1 MNYDLYIITD
11 QRISHGKSHL
21 EVAEAALA
29 GGATVIQFRDKE
41 MKDSE
46 AIVFCREIYKLTKK
60 KGVSF
65 IVNDRVEV
73 AKAVDTDGVHL
84 GQEDMSFSLARKILG
99 KEKIIGISV
108 ETVKQAIKAV
118 EGGADY
124 LGIGPIYPT
133 ATKPDAGKAL
143 GIARLKEIRES
154 VNIPI
159 VAIGGINE
167 DNLEEVLR
175 AGADGVAVISAV
187 VGALDVTQACR
198 KLKNKIDYIKNL
210 KHKAQSAKCKTIAQ
224 S

>member
-46 AIVFCREIYKLTKK
+46 AVVACREIYKLTKK

-73 AKAVDTDGVHL
+73 AKAVDADGVHL
-84 GQEDMSFSLARKILG
+84 GQEDMSFSSARKILG

-108 ETVKQAIKAV
+108 ETVEQALKAV

-124 LGIGPIYPT
+124 LGVGPIYPT
-133 ATKPDAGKAL
+133 ATKPDAGKVL

-167 DNLEEVLR
+167 NNLEEVLK
-175 AGADGVAVISAV
+175 AGVDGVAVISAV
-187 VGALDVTQACR
+187 VSAPDITEACR
-198 KLKNKIDYIKNL
+198 KLKNKIEYIKKKL
-210 KHKAQSAKCKTIAQ
+210 KNSI
-224 S
+224 

>member
-21 EVAEAALA
+21 EIAEAALA

-46 AIVFCREIYKLTKK
+46 AVVACREIYKLTKK
-60 KGVSF
+60 KDVSF
-65 IVNDRVEV
+65 IVNDRVEIV
-73 AKAVDTDGVHL
+73 KAVNADGVHL
-84 GQEDMSFSLARKILG
+84 GQEDMSFSSARKILG

-108 ETVKQAIKAV
+108 ETVEQALKAV

-167 DNLEEVLR
+167 NNLEEVLR

-187 VGALDVTQACR
+187 VSAPDITEACR
-198 KLKNKIDYIKNL
+198 KLKNKIEYIKKRL
-210 KHKAQSAKCKTIAQ
+210 GK
-224 S
+224 

>member
-21 EVAEAALA
+21 EVAEAVLE
-29 GGATVIQFRDKE
+29 GGVTVLQFRDKE

-46 AIVFCREIYKLTKK
+46 AIEVCQKIHKLTKK
-60 KGVSF
+60 KGVPF
-65 IVNDRVEV
+65 IVNDRVEIV
-73 AKAVDTDGVHL
+73 KAVDADGVHL
-84 GQEDMSFSLARKILG
+84 GQEDMSFSSARKILG

-108 ETVKQAIKAV
+108 ETVEQALKAV

-167 DNLEEVLR
+167 NNLEEVLK
-175 AGADGVAVISAV
+175 AGADGAAVISAV
-187 VGALDVTQACR
+187 VSAPDITEACR
-198 KLKNKIDYIKNL
+198 KLKNKIESVKKRL
-210 KHKAQSAKCKTIAQ
+210 GK
-224 S
+224 

>member
-29 GGATVIQFRDKE
+29 GGATVVQFRDKE

-46 AIVFCREIYKLTKK
+46 AVVACREIYKLTKK

-73 AKAVDTDGVHL
+73 AKAVDADGVHL
-84 GQEDMSFSLARKILG
+84 GQEDMSFSSARKILG

-108 ETVKQAIKAV
+108 ETVEQALKAV

-124 LGIGPIYPT
+124 LGVGPIYPT
-133 ATKPDAGKAL
+133 ATKLDAGKVL

-167 DNLEEVLR
+167 NNLEEVLK
-175 AGADGVAVISAV
+175 AGVDGVAVISAV
-187 VGALDVTQACR
+187 VSAPDITEACR
-198 KLKNKIDYIKNL
+198 KLKNKIEYIKKRL
-210 KHKAQSAKCKTIAQ
+210 GK
-224 S
+224 

>member
-46 AIVFCREIYKLTKK
+46 AVVTCREIYKLTKK
-60 KGVSF
+60 KDVSF
-65 IVNDRVEV
+65 IVNDRVEIV
-73 AKAVDTDGVHL
+73 KAVNADGVHL
-84 GQEDMSFSLARKILG
+84 GQEDMSFSSARKILG

-108 ETVKQAIKAV
+108 ETVEQALKAV

-159 VAIGGINE
+159 VTIGGINE
-167 DNLEEVLR
+167 NNLEEVLR

-187 VGALDVTQACR
+187 VSAPDITEACR
-198 KLKNKIDYIKNL
+198 KLKNKIEYIKKKL
-210 KHKAQSAKCKTIAQ
+210 KNSI
-224 S
+224 

>member
-11 QRISHGKSHL
+11 QRISHGKSHF
-21 EVAEAALA
+21 EVAEAVLE
-29 GGATVIQFRDKE
+29 GGATVLQFRDKE
-41 MKDSE
+41 MGDSE
-46 AIVFCREIYKLTKK
+46 AIEVCQKIHKLTKK
-60 KGVSF
+60 KDVPF
-65 IVNDRVEV
+65 IVNDRVEI
-73 AKAVDTDGVHL
+73 AKAVDADGVHL
-84 GQEDMSFSLARKILG
+84 GQEDMSFGSARKVLG

-108 ETVKQAIKAV
+108 ETVEQALKAV

-143 GIARLKEIRES
+143 GIVRLKEIRES

-167 DNLEEVLR
+167 NNLEEVLK

-187 VGALDVTQACR
+187 VSAPDITEACR
-198 KLKNKIDYIKNL
+198 KLKNKIEYIKKNL
-210 KHKAQSAKCKTIAQ
+210 CR
-224 S
+224 

>member
-29 GGATVIQFRDKE
+29 GGATVVQFRDKE
-41 MKDSE
+41 IKDSE
-46 AIVFCREIYKLTKK
+46 AVVACREIYKLTKK

-73 AKAVDTDGVHL
+73 AKAVDADGVHL
-84 GQEDMSFSLARKILG
+84 GQEDMSFSSARKILG

-108 ETVKQAIKAV
+108 ETVEQALKAV

-124 LGIGPIYPT
+124 LGVGPIYPT
-133 ATKPDAGKAL
+133 ATKLDAGKVL

-167 DNLEEVLR
+167 NNLEEVLK
-175 AGADGVAVISAV
+175 AGVDGVAVISAV
-187 VGALDVTQACR
+187 VSAPDITEACR
-198 KLKNKIDYIKNL
+198 KLKNKIEYIKKRL
-210 KHKAQSAKCKTIAQ
+210 GK
-224 S
+224 

>member
-1 MNYDLYIITD
+1 MNYDLYVITD

-46 AIVFCREIYKLTKK
+46 VIVFCREIYKLTKK

-73 AKAVDTDGVHL
+73 TKAVDADGVHL

-175 AGADGVAVISAV
+175 AGADGVALISAV

-198 KLKNKIDYIKNL
+198 KLKNKINYIK
-210 KHKAQSAKCKTIAQ
+210 KCKA
-224 S
+224 

>member
-11 QRISHGKSHL
+11 RRISHGKSHL
-21 EVAEAALA
+21 EVAESALA

-46 AIVFCREIYKLTKK
+46 VIDVCRKIHKLTRE
-60 KGVSF
+60 KGIPF

-73 AKAVDTDGVHL
+73 AKAVDAEGVHL
-84 GQEDMSFSLARKILG
+84 GQEDAPLNFARKVLG

-108 ETVKQAIKAV
+108 ETVEQAIKAV

-133 ATKPDAGKAL
+133 ATKPDAGKVL

-167 DNLEEVLR
+167 NNLEEVLR
-175 AGADGVAVISAV
+175 AGADGIAVISAV
-187 VGALDVTQACR
+187 VSAPDITEACR
-198 KLKNKIDYIKNL
+198 KLKNKIECIK
-210 KHKAQSAKCKTIAQ
+210 KPKA
-224 S
+224 

>member
-11 QRISHGKSHL
+11 QRISHDKSHL
-21 EVAEAALA
+21 KVAEAALA

-46 AIVFCREIYKLTKK
+46 AVVTCREIYKLTKK

-73 AKAVDTDGVHL
+73 VKAVDADGVHL
-84 GQEDMSFSLARKILG
+84 GQEDMSFSSARKILG

-108 ETVKQAIKAV
+108 ETVEQALKAV

-124 LGIGPIYPT
+124 LGVGPIYPT
-133 ATKPDAGKAL
+133 ATKPDAGKVL
-143 GIARLKEIRES
+143 GIARLKEIREA

-159 VAIGGINE
+159 VALSLIHI
-167 DNLEEVLR
+167 
-175 AGADGVAVISAV
+175 
-187 VGALDVTQACR
+187 
-198 KLKNKIDYIKNL
+198 
-210 KHKAQSAKCKTIAQ
+210 
-224 S
+224 

>member
-46 AIVFCREIYKLTKK
+46 AVVACREIYKLTKK

-65 IVNDRVEV
+65 IVNDRVEI
-73 AKAVDTDGVHL
+73 AKAVDADGVHL
-84 GQEDMSFSLARKILG
+84 GQEDMSFSSARKILG

-108 ETVKQAIKAV
+108 ETVEQALKAV

-124 LGIGPIYPT
+124 LGVGPIYPT
-133 ATKPDAGKAL
+133 ASKPDAGKVL

-167 DNLEEVLR
+167 NNLEEVLR

-187 VGALDVTQACR
+187 VSASDITEACR
-198 KLKNKIDYIKNL
+198 KLKNKIEYIKKKL
-210 KHKAQSAKCKTIAQ
+210 KDNI
-224 S
+224 

>member
-21 EVAEAALA
+21 EIAEAALA

-46 AIVFCREIYKLTKK
+46 AVVACREIYKLTKK
-60 KGVSF
+60 KDVSF
-65 IVNDRVEV
+65 IVNDRVEIV
-73 AKAVDTDGVHL
+73 KAVNADGVHL

-108 ETVKQAIKAV
+108 ETVEQALKAV
-118 EGGADY
+118 KGGADY

-143 GIARLKEIRES
+143 GIAKLKEIRES

-167 DNLEEVLR
+167 NNLEEVLR

-187 VGALDVTQACR
+187 VSAPDITEACR
-198 KLKNKIDYIKNL
+198 KLKNKIEYIKKKL
-210 KHKAQSAKCKTIAQ
+210 KNSI
-224 S
+224 

>member
-41 MKDSE
+41 MEDSE
-46 AIVFCREIYKLTKK
+46 AIEVCQKIHQLTKK
-60 KGVSF
+60 KGVPF
-65 IVNDRVEV
+65 IVNDRVEIV
-73 AKAVDTDGVHL
+73 KAVDADGVHL
-84 GQEDMSFSLARKILG
+84 GQEDMSFSSARKILG

-108 ETVKQAIKAV
+108 ETVEQALKAV

-124 LGIGPIYPT
+124 LGIGSIYPT

-167 DNLEEVLR
+167 NNLEEVLR

-187 VGALDVTQACR
+187 VSAPDITEACR
-198 KLKNKIDYIKNL
+198 KLKNKIESIKKRL
-210 KHKAQSAKCKTIAQ
+210 GK
-224 S
+224 

>member
-46 AIVFCREIYKLTKK
+46 AVVACREIYKLTKK

-73 AKAVDTDGVHL
+73 AKAVDADGVHL
-84 GQEDMSFSLARKILG
+84 GQEDMSFSSARKILG

-108 ETVKQAIKAV
+108 DTVEQALKAV
-118 EGGADY
+118 KGGTDY

-133 ATKPDAGKAL
+133 ATKSDAGKAL
-143 GIARLKEIRES
+143 GTARLKEIRES

-167 DNLEEVLR
+167 NNLEEVLR
-175 AGADGVAVISAV
+175 AGADGIAVISAV
-187 VGALDVTQACR
+187 VSAPDITEACR
-198 KLKNKIDYIKNL
+198 KLKTRIEYIK
-210 KHKAQSAKCKTIAQ
+210 KRKT
-224 S
+224 

>member
-21 EVAEAALA
+21 EVAEDALT

-46 AIVFCREIYKLTKK
+46 AVVACREIYKLTKK

-73 AKAVDTDGVHL
+73 AKAVDADGVHL
-84 GQEDMSFSLARKILG
+84 GQEDMSFSSARKILG

-108 ETVKQAIKAV
+108 ETVEQALKAV

-124 LGIGPIYPT
+124 LGVGPIYPT
-133 ATKPDAGKAL
+133 ATKLDAGKVL

-167 DNLEEVLR
+167 NNLEEVLK
-175 AGADGVAVISAV
+175 AGVDGVAVISAV
-187 VGALDVTQACR
+187 VSAPDITEACR
-198 KLKNKIDYIKNL
+198 KLKNKIEYIKKRL
-210 KHKAQSAKCKTIAQ
+210 GK
-224 S
+224 

>member
-21 EVAEAALA
+21 EIAEAALA

-46 AIVFCREIYKLTKK
+46 AVVACREIYKLTKK
-60 KGVSF
+60 KDVSF
-65 IVNDRVEV
+65 IVNDRVEIV
-73 AKAVDTDGVHL
+73 KAVNADGVHL

-108 ETVKQAIKAV
+108 ETVEQALKAV

-143 GIARLKEIRES
+143 GIAKLKEIRES

-167 DNLEEVLR
+167 NNLEEVLR

-187 VGALDVTQACR
+187 VSAPDITEACR
-198 KLKNKIDYIKNL
+198 KLKNKIEYIKKKL
-210 KHKAQSAKCKTIAQ
+210 KNSI
-224 S
+224 